1 MIDGIGAVG
10 QTVAADRLGYK
21 VGHDPDDEVGI
32 PGVADGRQVV
42 RDREEP
48 RGATATDLLRLQKL
62 VLGKPERK
70 VRSRNNLWH
79 FKMCPYLEF

>member
-10 QTVAADRLGYK
+10 QTVAADRLCYK
-21 VGHDPDDEVGI
+21 VGHDPDDEVGL

-70 VRSRNNLWH
+70 FDVRGYRFRL
-79 FKMCPYLEF
+79 KMCPY